1 MGKLYI
7 IFFSTLLICK
17 KQRESEDNGINL
29 VYSLSESTIRATGV
43 DTAELC
49 AKDNQHLEVQSLP
62 LQL

>member
-29 VYSLSESTIRATGV
+29 A
-43 DTAELC
+43 
-49 AKDNQHLEVQSLP
+49 
-62 LQL
+62 

>member
-29 VYSLSESTIRATGV
+29 V
-43 DTAELC
+43 
-49 AKDNQHLEVQSLP
+49 
-62 LQL
+62 